1 MSAGFQRQPLVLA
14 SASAA
19 RRALMAG
26 VGLSVDLQPADL
38 DEEGLRQANPDLG
51 PAEMAV
57 RLAEAKAVAVSGIR
71 PGVLVLGGDQILDDD
86 GVIVSKADNLADIA
100 ARLRGFRGRTHRLH
114 SGAALARDGQVVWRC
129 VDTAALT
136 VRDFSE
142 AWLAAYLEAE
152 GSGLTGVVGGY
163 RLEGPGAQL
172 FSRIDG
178 DYFTVLGLPL
188 WAVLEALRE
197 QGVIDR

>member
-1 MSAGFQRQPLVLA
+1 MSAGFQRKPLVLA

-26 VGLSVDLQPADL
+26 VGLTVDLQPADL
-38 DEEGLRQANPDLG
+38 DEEGRRQANPDLG
-51 PAEMAV
+51 PADMAI
-57 RLAEAKAVAVSGIR
+57 RLAEAKAVAVSRIR
-71 PGVLVLGGDQILDDD
+71 PGVLVLGGDQILDE
-86 GVIVSKADNLADIA
+86 GGAIVSKAESLDAIA
-100 ARLRGFRGRTHRLH
+100 ARLRGFRGRTHHLH
-114 SGAALARDGQVVWRC
+114 SGTALARDGAVVWRH

-142 AWLAAYLEAE
+142 AWLTTYLEAE
-152 GSGLTGVVGGY
+152 GTALTGVVGGY

-172 FSRIDG
+172 FSRIEG

-188 WAVLEALRE
+188 WAVLEALRD

>member
-1 MSAGFQRQPLVLA
+1 MKAGFQRQPLVLA

-19 RRALMAG
+19 RRDLMAG
-26 VGLSVDLQPADL
+26 VGLAVDLQPADL

-51 PAEMAV
+51 PADMAV
-57 RLAEAKAVAVSGIR
+57 RLAEAKAVAVSRMR
-71 PGVLVLGGDQILDDD
+71 PGVLVLGGDQILDED
-86 GVIVSKADNLADIA
+86 GAIVSKADDLEAIA
-100 ARLRGFRGRTHRLH
+100 ARLRGFRGRTHHLH
-114 SGAALARDGQVVWRC
+114 SAAALARDGQIVWRH

-142 AWLAAYLEAE
+142 AWLATYLEAE
-152 GSGLTGVVGGY
+152 GSALTGVVGGY

-188 WAVLEALRE
+188 WAVLETLRD

>member
-14 SASAA
+14 SASGA

-38 DEEGLRQANPDLG
+38 DEEGLRQAHPDLG
-51 PAEMAV
+51 PADMAV
-57 RLAEAKAVAVSGIR
+57 RLAEAKAVAVSRMR
-71 PGVLVLGGDQILDDD
+71 PGVLVLGGDQILEDN
-86 GVIVSKADNLADIA
+86 GAIVSKAETLDAVA
-100 ARLRGFRGRTHRLH
+100 ARLRGFRGRTHHLH
-114 SGAALARDGQVVWRC
+114 SGAALARDGQVVWRH
-129 VDTAALT
+129 VDSAALT

-142 AWLAAYLEAE
+142 TWLATYLEAE
-152 GSGLTGVVGGY
+152 GSSLTGVVGGY
-163 RLEGPGAQL
+163 RLEGPGSQL
-172 FSRIDG
+172 FSRIEG

-188 WAVLEALRE
+188 WAVLEALRD

>member
-1 MSAGFQRQPLVLA
+1 MSPAFQRQPLVLA

-26 VGLSVDLQPADL
+26 VGLSVELQPADL

-51 PAEMAV
+51 PADMAV
-57 RLAEAKAVAVSGIR
+57 RLAEAKAVAVSQMR
-71 PGVLVLGGDQILDDD
+71 PGVLVLGGDQILDED
-86 GVIVSKADNLADIA
+86 GEIVSKADDLVAIA
-100 ARLRGFRGRTHRLH
+100 ARLRGFRGRTHHLH
-114 SGAALARDGQVVWRC
+114 SGAALARDGAVVWRH

-142 AWLAAYLEAE
+142 AWLATYLEAE
-152 GSGLTGVVGGY
+152 GAALTGVVGGY

-178 DYFTVLGLPL
+178 DYFTILGLPL
-188 WAVLEALRE
+188 WAVLEALRD

>member
-1 MSAGFQRQPLVLA
+1 VSAGFQRQPLVLA

-26 VGLSVDLQPADL
+26 VGLTVDLQPADL
-38 DEEGLRQANPDLG
+38 DEEGLRQANPELE

-57 RLAEAKAVAVSGIR
+57 RLAEAKAVAVSRMR
-71 PGVLVLGGDQILDDD
+71 PGVLVLGGDQILEDD
-86 GVIVSKADNLADIA
+86 GAIVSKADDLEAIA
-100 ARLRGFRGRTHRLH
+100 ARLRGFRGRTHHLH
-114 SGAALARDGQVVWRC
+114 SGAALAQDGQVVWRN

-136 VRDFSE
+136 VRDFSD
-142 AWLAAYLEAE
+142 AWLATYLEAE
-152 GSGLTGVVGGY
+152 GATLTGVVGGY

-172 FSRIDG
+172 FSRIEG

>member
-1 MSAGFQRQPLVLA
+1 MRAGFQRQSLVLA

-26 VGLSVDLQPADL
+26 VGLTVDLQPADL
-38 DEEGLRQANPDLG
+38 DEEGVRQANPDLG
-51 PAEMAV
+51 PADMAV
-57 RLAEAKAVAVSGIR
+57 RLAEAKAVAVSRMR

-86 GVIVSKADNLADIA
+86 GEIVSKADDLVAIA
-100 ARLRGFRGRTHRLH
+100 ARLRGFRGRTHHLH
-114 SGAALARDGQVVWRC
+114 SGAALARDGAVFWRH

-136 VRDFSE
+136 VRDFSD
-142 AWLAAYLEAE
+142 AWLATYLEAE
-152 GSGLTGVVGGY
+152 GTALTDVVGGY

-172 FSRIDG
+172 FSRIEG

-188 WAVLEALRE
+188 WAVLDALRE
-197 QGVIDR
+197 QGVIAR

>member
-19 RRALMAG
+19 RRTLMAG
-26 VGLSVDLQPADL
+26 VGLTVDLQPADL
-38 DEEGLRQANPDLG
+38 DEEGLRLANPDLG
-51 PAEMAV
+51 PADMAV
-57 RLAEAKAVAVSGIR
+57 CLAEAKAVVVSRMR
-71 PGVLVLGGDQILDDD
+71 PGVLVLGGDQILEDD
-86 GVIVSKADNLADIA
+86 GVIVSKADDLKEIA
-100 ARLRGFRGRTHRLH
+100 ARLRGFRGRTHHLH
-114 SGAALARDGQVVWRC
+114 SGAALARDGAVVWRH

-136 VRDFSE
+136 VRAFSE
-142 AWLAAYLEAE
+142 AWLATYLEAE
-152 GSGLTGVVGGY
+152 GAALTGVVGGY

-172 FSRIDG
+172 FARIEG

-188 WAVLEALRE
+188 WAVLEALRD

>member
-26 VGLSVDLQPADL
+26 VGLTVDLQPADL
-38 DEEGLRQANPDLG
+38 DEEGLRQSNPDLA
-51 PAEMAV
+51 PADMAV
-57 RLAEAKAVAVSGIR
+57 RLAEAKAVAVSRMR
-71 PGVLVLGGDQILDDD
+71 PGVRVLGGDQILDDD
-86 GVIVSKADNLADIA
+86 GVIVSKADDLEAIA
-100 ARLRGFRGRTHRLH
+100 ARLRGFRGRTHHLH
-114 SGAALARDGQVVWRC
+114 SGAALALDGQVLWRHA
-129 VDTAALT
+129 DTAALT

-142 AWLAAYLEAE
+142 AWLATYLEAE
-152 GSGLTGVVGGY
+152 GAALTGVVGGY

-178 DYFTVLGLPL
+178 DYFTILGLPL
-188 WAVLEALRE
+188 WAVLEALRD

>member
-19 RRALMAG
+19 RRALMAA
-26 VGLSVDLQPADL
+26 VGLTVDLQSADL

-51 PAEMAV
+51 PADMAI
-57 RLAEAKAVAVSGIR
+57 RLAEAKAIAVSRIR
-71 PGVLVLGGDQILDDD
+71 PGVLVLGGDQILDED
-86 GVIVSKADNLADIA
+86 GTSVSKAESLDAIA
-100 ARLRGFRGRTHRLH
+100 ARLRGFRGRTHHLH
-114 SGAALARDGQVVWRC
+114 SGAALARDGAVVWRH

-142 AWLAAYLEAE
+142 AWLTTYLEAE
-152 GSGLTGVVGGY
+152 GTALTGVVGGY

-172 FSRIDG
+172 FSRIEG

-188 WAVLEALRE
+188 WAVLEALRD